1 MNEFAMIRDHGPE
14 PTPLSDDVLAKARV
28 DLLTEIRATTDTTT
42 PTVTTRPVRL
52 PRRAAIIAAA
62 VAAAAA
68 VAGVVATSGTDAPT
82 PPSATGEPP
91 VLVEFHMPTL
101 PPELNPIPDGV
112 TEPGFTGEPGWL
124 AAVYSDADTRPGKEM
139 STIYVTVYSHRPSS
153 NGVAHRDTTYAGKP
167 AVIEKVDQRDPAV
180 HSVSLGWERS
190 PGQWVKLTGSGDFAD
205 EQTVRSLADTLV
217 DTDKRLSLDI
227 SVAPAGWEMYAFK
240 DDGPNGDGGVTSL
253 RDPRNPDREIHVSTI
268 EGLVP
273 NYGQVLQDGPHDSI
287 SVSINGLHGDLV
299 LIPGY
304 QWMLQ
309 APLPDGRAF
318 QLQVPADFTKQQVI
332 ELAEGV
338 S

>member
-1 MNEFAMIRDHGPE
+1 MNEFTVIRDHGPE
-14 PTPLSDDVLAKARV
+14 PTPLTDDVLAKARA
-28 DLLTEIRATTDTTT
+28 DLLAEINAATDTA
-42 PTVTTRPVRL
+42 PDRPVRL
-52 PRRAAIIAAA
+52 RRRAVIIAAS
-62 VAAAAA
+62 VAAAAI
-68 VAGVVATSGTDAPT
+68 VAGVVATTGTDAPA
-82 PPSATGEPP
+82 PPSATGPPP

-124 AAVYSDADTRPGKEM
+124 AAVYSGTDNRTGEERSGI
-139 STIYVTVYSHRPSS
+139 SVTVYAHRPSS
-153 NGVAHRDTTYAGKP
+153 NGVSHRDTTYAGKP
-167 AVIEKVDQRDPAV
+167 AVIETVDQAEPEV
-180 HSVSLGWERS
+180 HVVSLGWERS
-190 PGQWVKLTGSGDFAD
+190 PGQWVRLAGSGDFAD

-217 DTDKRLSLDI
+217 DTDKKLSLDI
-227 SVAPAGWEMYAFK
+227 SVAPAGWELYAFK
-240 DDGPNGDGGVTSL
+240 DAGPNGDGAVTSL
-253 RDPRNPDREIHVSTI
+253 RDPRHPDREIHVSTMA
-268 EGLVP
+268 ELVP
-273 NYGQVLQDGPHDSI
+273 NYGRVLQDGPHESI
-287 SVSINGLHGDLV
+287 PVSINGRHGDLV